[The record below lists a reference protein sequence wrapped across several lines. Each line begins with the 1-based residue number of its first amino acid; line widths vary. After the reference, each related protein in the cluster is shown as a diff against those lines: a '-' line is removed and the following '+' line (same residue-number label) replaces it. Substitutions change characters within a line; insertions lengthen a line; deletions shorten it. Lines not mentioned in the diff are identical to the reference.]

1 MNFRGQRFNPLTELP
16 HNYGHL
22 IVLIEERKKLAR
34 LLQGQ
39 LLLLVHFKGN
49 LFAMFRFRL

>member
-34 LLQGQ
+34 LCQRQ
-39 LLLLVHFKGN
+39 LLLLMHFKRN
-49 LFAMFRFRL
+49 LFAMFRIRL